1 MYIAQPGH
9 IDHIKQVNAGKVYQ
23 LIDQF
28 GPISRIDLSKLS
40 SLAPASITK
49 ITRELIDAHL
59 VHETI
64 VQEVTSRGR
73 PAVGLQT
80 NNSGWQFLSLRLGR
94 GYLSIALHEMSG
106 DVVTESHITIE
117 ERHQDAVL
125 QRLLAEI
132 QNFFAKNNDQL
143 ERVTSIAIT
152 LPGLVHSQSGLV
164 LQMPH
169 YDVQYLELGPSIH
182 DATGL
187 PVFIA
192 NDTRAWALAE
202 KLFGNSQQNKNSVL
216 ISVHN
221 GIGAGIILED
231 KVLQGRL
238 GNVGE
243 LGHMQVVPNGIQCH
257 CGNFGCLETIASSQ
271 AIVRQ
276 VETAIEQGELSS
288 LADVEQ
294 LTVTEICLAANGG
307 DELAI
312 KVLVEL
318 GKNLGMAVAL
328 IVNMFNPEK
337 VLIGGDINLSKAIIF
352 PEIFKSVKN
361 QSLPMYRQDLEV
373 VPCRFVKNAT
383 MPGAALIKQA
393 MYDGQLLMKVVEG

>member
-1 MYIAQPGH
+1 MYTSQPGH
-9 IDHIKQVNAGKVYQ
+9 IDYIKQVNAGKVYQ

-40 SLAPASITK
+40 ALAPASITK

-80 NNSGWQFLSLRLGR
+80 NNSGWQFLSLRLAR
-94 GYLSIALHEMSG
+94 GYLSIALHELGG
-106 DVVTESHITIE
+106 DVIVQSQVVIE
-117 ERHQDAVL
+117 ETLQDEVL
-125 QRLLAEI
+125 KRLLVEI
-132 QNFFAKNNDQL
+132 HRFFEQHSAYL

-152 LPGLVHSQSGLV
+152 LPGLVHSESGVV
-164 LQMPH
+164 LQMPY
-169 YDVQYLELGPSIH
+169 YDVERLELGP
-182 DATGL
+182 AVYKETGL

-221 GIGAGIILED
+221 GLGAGIILED
-231 KVLQGRL
+231 KLLEGRL

-243 LGHMQVVPNGIQCH
+243 LGHIQIDANGKQCH
-257 CGNFGCLETIASSQ
+257 CGNFGCLETVASAR

-276 VETAIEQGELSS
+276 VRGLIQQGEKTILKV
-288 LADVEQ
+288 DG
-294 LTVTEICLAANGG
+294 LTVVGICEAANKG
-307 DELAI
+307 DALALSVI
-312 KVLVEL
+312 QEL
-318 GKNLGMAVAL
+318 GQNLGKAVAL
-328 IVNMFNPEK
+328 VVNMFNPEK
-337 VLIGGDINLSKAIIF
+337 VLIGGDINAAKDLLL
-352 PEIFKSVKN
+352 PEIRRCVK
-361 QSLPMYRQDLEV
+361 QQALPIYCQDLEIV
-373 VPCRFVKNAT
+373 SCRFIKNAT

-393 MYDGQLLMKVVEG
+393 LYEGELLMRVVEG

>member
-1 MYIAQPGH
+1 MYTAQPSH
-9 IDHIKQVNAGKVYQ
+9 IDHIKQINAGKVYQ

-40 SLAPASITK
+40 ALAPASITK

-59 VHETI
+59 IHETV
-64 VQEVTSRGR
+64 VQEATSRGR

-80 NNSGWQFLSLRLGR
+80 NNEGWQFLSLRLGR
-94 GYLSIALHEMSG
+94 GYLTIALHELG
-106 DVVTESHITIE
+106 GEVITEKYIDIE
-117 ERHQDAVL
+117 ERHQDAML
-125 QRLLAEI
+125 ERLLSEI
-132 QNFFAKNNDQL
+132 TQFFEEKGAVL
-143 ERVTSIAIT
+143 ERMTSIAIT
-152 LPGLVHSQSGLV
+152 LPGLVHSESGLV

-169 YDVQYLELGPSIH
+169 FDVKYLELGPALYE
-182 DATGL
+182 ATGL

-243 LGHMQVVPNGIQCH
+243 LGHIQVDPNGHPCH
-257 CGNFGCLETIASSQ
+257 CGNIGCLETVASSHALLRQ
-271 AIVRQ
+271 AQEAIAAGD
-276 VETAIEQGELSS
+276 ETCLDLETLS
-288 LADVEQ
+288 VIN
-294 LTVTEICLAANGG
+294 ICMAANNG
-307 DELAI
+307 DEVALKIIMQLA
-312 KVLVEL
+312 KH
-318 GKNLGMAVAL
+318 LGMAVSL
-328 IVNMFNPEK
+328 VVNMFNPEK
-337 VLIGGDINLSKAIIF
+337 ILIGGDINVAKGIIF
-352 PEIFKSVKN
+352 PEVERCVQT
-361 QSLPMYRQDLEV
+361 QSLPIYRQDLEI
-373 VPCRFVKNAT
+373 VPSRFIKNAT

-393 MYDGQLLMKVVEG
+393 LYDGVLLMKVVEG